1 MTGRIVTT
9 NVVFSTELGGR
20 STALTTHVVYPS
32 YFPVPVTTFFTSAAT
47 LVDGRPTVYT
57 VSATYFEL
65 PRALFSGS
73 TSTATSTSAFGNTT
87 FHSDIS
93 TPPPT
98 PLLPPPTPPP
108 PATTQSKA
116 WVAGPA
122 VGGMAVIVILA
133 LLGSWWRRKR
143 RQRLVHSINVTTP
156 EPNAKFEK
164 PELPGWPAGGVSR
177 QEINGIPIQELEDG
191 RPYRDGDADVHEA
204 GGAGVHEVETEQVTR
219 SGVMG

>member
-1 MTGRIVTT
+1 MASNKTLISDVCYAGCNDAYLEAQRSGNSSALCRPGSVFQNDVQSFQECLQRTNSSFEDIAALQPYLAYCDTTNAPVLTGATSEETDTPTAEITVIGSMTGRIVTT

-87 FHSDIS
+87 C
-93 TPPPT
+93 
-98 PLLPPPTPPP
+98 
-108 PATTQSKA
+108 
-116 WVAGPA
+116 
-122 VGGMAVIVILA
+122 
-133 LLGSWWRRKR
+133 
-143 RQRLVHSINVTTP
+143 
-156 EPNAKFEK
+156 
-164 PELPGWPAGGVSR
+164 EL
-177 QEINGIPIQELEDG
+177 
-191 RPYRDGDADVHEA
+191 
-204 GGAGVHEVETEQVTR
+204 
-219 SGVMG
+219 